1 MEPVNSTQAVGLDGA
16 ERLAV
21 DRVWSS
27 SPCPGIGNVKD
38 VDTLLN
44 RLCHLMVA
52 FERAIGDAP
61 DDSGRRLGLD
71 MPGLAVI
78 VSLDLFGE
86 LRPTS
91 IAELLGGTTSMA
103 TKVLGRLERAGYVDR
118 RLGSFP
124 DDRRAVAVQLS
135 ERGRRAIDVC
145 DRELAELSVDLLAA
159 MAAVDFGAHANRQ
172 GVPSD
177 EPLPGERL
185 PSTGPGLAEFLRF
198 VVEIDKPIL
207 ATVGQLDSL
216 HPADPR
222 GLLVLS
228 ELDMHGPIRIGA
240 LPGLIDRSR
249 NAAERVVQNLQSD
262 GFVERLTGKMPDD
275 RRAVVV
281 EVTAVGCAVVRGVVA
296 AISAHLPELRP
307 SMTSLSLA
315 LSGERQGLGAK
326 TG

>member
-1 MEPVNSTQAVGLDGA
+1 MN
-16 ERLAV
+16 
-21 DRVWSS
+21 
-27 SPCPGIGNVKD
+27 D

-52 FERAIGDAP
+52 FERAIDEAP
-61 DDSGRRLGLD
+61 DDSGRPLGLD
-71 MPGLAVI
+71 MPGLAVL

-86 LRPTS
+86 LRPSS
-91 IAELLGGTTSMA
+91 IAELLGGTSSMT
-103 TKVLGRLERAGYVDR
+103 TKVVGRLERAGCVDR
-118 RLGSFP
+118 RFGSLP
-124 DDRRAVAVQLS
+124 DDRRAVTVRLS
-135 ERGRRAIDVC
+135 EPGRRAIAVC

-159 MAAVDFGAHANRQ
+159 MVAVDFGGVTNRQ
-172 GVPSD
+172 DMFS
-177 EPLPGERL
+177 EPPVPGETP
-185 PSTGPGLAEFLRF
+185 PSAGPGLAEFLRF

-207 ATVGQLDSL
+207 TTVGQLGSL

-228 ELDMHGPIRIGA
+228 ELDLHGPIRIGA
-240 LPGLIDRSR
+240 LPEMIDRSR
-249 NAAERVVQNLQSD
+249 NAAERVVQNLQGD
-262 GFVERLTGKMPDD
+262 GLVEKVTGAIPGD

-281 EVTAVGCAVVRGVVA
+281 DVTAVGRAVVRGVVA

-315 LSGERQGLGAK
+315 MAGERQGLGAR

>member
-1 MEPVNSTQAVGLDGA
+1 
-16 ERLAV
+16 
-21 DRVWSS
+21 
-27 SPCPGIGNVKD
+27 VK
-38 VDTLLN
+38 VVETLLN

-61 DDSGRRLGLD
+61 DHSGRRLGLD
-71 MPGLAVI
+71 MPGLAVL

-91 IAELLGGTTSMA
+91 LAELLGGTTSMA

-124 DDRRAVAVQLS
+124 DERRSLAVRLT
-135 ERGRRAIDVC
+135 ERGRRVIDVC
-145 DRELAELSVDLLAA
+145 DWELAELSVDLLAA
-159 MAAVDFGAHANRQ
+159 MVAVDFGSQADRR
-172 GVPSD
+172 GLPSD
-177 EPLPGERL
+177 EPLPGER
-185 PSTGPGLAEFLRF
+185 PPGTGPGLAEFLRF

-228 ELDMHGPIRIGA
+228 ELDLHGPIRIGA
-240 LPGLIDRSR
+240 LPELIDRSR
-249 NAAERVVQNLQSD
+249 NAAERVVQNLEDD
-262 GFVERLTGKMPDD
+262 GLVEKMTGTMPGD

-281 EVTAVGCAVVRGVVA
+281 DVTAVGSAVVRGVVA

-307 SMTSLSLA
+307 SMTALSLA
-315 LSGERQGLGAK
+315 LSGERQGLGAQ